1 MLELFLGA
9 ETLSSTIRLSVPL
22 ILACL
27 AGLWSE
33 RSGIVDIGLE
43 GKMLAAAFAAAAAAS
58 YFGNPWIALVIA
70 IGVSTAFALVHGYA
84 AINQRG
90 NQVVSGVAIS
100 AWQAFYLRRVL
111 REKKLVWTHTDERP
125 HGIHEVHVI
134 EMDGKALAEPAQ
146 R

>member
-43 GKMLAAAFAAAAAAS
+43 GKMLIAAFAAA
-58 YFGNPWIALVIA
+58 
-70 IGVSTAFALVHGYA
+70 STAAFDQFNKA
-84 AINQRG
+84 AK
-90 NQVVSGVAIS
+90 QVVSLADASVRAAAESASKVATATKS
-100 AWQAFYLRRVL
+100 R
-111 REKKLVWTHTDERP
+111 
-125 HGIHEVHVI
+125 
-134 EMDGKALAEPAQ
+134 KAA
-146 R
+146 